1 MTAAAELAI
10 VGVTA
15 RALTQAARRSPAF
28 APARIVALDWF
39 ADRDLIAAAD
49 HAEALPTRRGGGF
62 AERPLLQA
70 LSRLVP
76 EGSLLVTGSG
86 FESRLPLLARIA
98 ARHRLAGNPPAVLAR
113 VKDPAQ
119 FFAELARLG
128 IPHPEFAREVP
139 AGNARGWLIK
149 RIGGAGGGHVRPA
162 RRAGAIAVGGYA
174 QRRVAGRAVSLAFL
188 GDGRR
193 AEPVGLTQQWA
204 SPAQGRPFRY
214 GGAAF
219 PAELAPAP
227 ADCMADWADRL
238 ARAFALRGLC
248 SADFLV
254 EGDRAVLLEVNPRPG
269 ATLDLLDRAR
279 PGLFEAHVEAC
290 FGRVRVPPPKP
301 GPARASLILYAD
313 AGPLPVGV
321 EDWPGWCADRPHA
334 GSAIP
339 AGGPICTVF
348 GKGQDAAAARRSAER
363 RAAAL
368 MERLGAAGITPAQA
382 IPLRL

>member
-49 HAEALPTRRGGGF
+49 YAEAMPTRRSGGF

-98 ARHRLAGNPPAVLAR
+98 ARHRLAGNGPWVLAR

-128 IPHPEFAREVP
+128 IPHPEIAREVP
-139 AGNARGWLIK
+139 AGSARGWLIK
-149 RIGGAGGGHVRPA
+149 RIGGAGGGHIRPA
-162 RRAGAIAVGGYA
+162 RRGGSVAVGSYA

-188 GDGRR
+188 ADGRL
-193 AEPVGLTQQWA
+193 AEPVGSTQQWA
-204 SPAQGRPFRY
+204 SPARNKPFRY

-219 PAELAPAP
+219 PAELPPAL
-227 ADCMADWADRL
+227 AGRLEDWAERL
-238 ARAFALRGLC
+238 VRAFALRGLC
-248 SADFLV
+248 SADLLV

-290 FGRVRVPPPKP
+290 FGRLRAPPPKP
-301 GPARASLILYAD
+301 GPARAALILYAD
-313 AGPLPVGV
+313 AGPLPIGV
-321 EDWPGWCADRPHA
+321 EDWPGWCADLPHE

-348 GKGQDAAAARRSAER
+348 GEGADAAAARRSAER
-363 RAAAL
+363 RAVAL
-368 MERLGAAGITPAQA
+368 MERLGDIGIAPAQP